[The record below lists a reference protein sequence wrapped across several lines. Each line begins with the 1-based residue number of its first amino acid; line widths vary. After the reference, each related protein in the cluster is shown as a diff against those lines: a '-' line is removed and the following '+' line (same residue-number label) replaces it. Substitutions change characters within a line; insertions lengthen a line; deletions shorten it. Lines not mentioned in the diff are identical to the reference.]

1 MSPHDPDHPP
11 ATSDHEVDSASDL
24 VAFADAWVMAKTGSG
39 FSGLERAL
47 LKAAWSVERQSYD
60 QIAVTC
66 GYSAHYLRKHVGPKL
81 WQTLST
87 ALGEKVTKL
96 NARQRLERL
105 RGRQSHP
112 PALSPPLGNT
122 TFDSEDTDLGWPAP
136 VGLPSSSSLTLRSV
150 YQDWG
155 EAVDVDIFYGR
166 QAELSTLWQWVTT
179 DRCRLVGIF
188 GVGGMGK
195 THVSVKLARQLA
207 EAVTSQGSVPLPLYD
222 VVIWR
227 SLRNGPPLHELL
239 ANLLQT
245 FIRISWAHR
254 EVSTD
259 AQLSQ
264 VMTLLSSH
272 RCLLVLDNAE
282 TILQEGESAGHYRP
296 GYENY
301 GVFFKCMGETS
312 HQSCLVINGREK
324 PREFAVLEGEQTPVR
339 SLYLKGLAAQ
349 SGHQLLV
356 AKGLAKGVESTL
368 SPQITDLVQRYGG
381 NPLALKIVSATV
393 QDLFDGDIAAF
404 LQQDIM
410 VVEALDDLLEQH
422 FMRLTALEQSILY
435 WLAMAREPISLSTLG
450 DDLVQA
456 PGQRSILDALKSLG
470 QRSLIERHQG
480 QFSIQPVIM
489 EYLLDRLVK
498 QVFEEIV
505 QVADWE
511 TLGPDQPPILL
522 TTQALIKAQAKDYV
536 REAQIRLILKP
547 LLDQLWVELKT
558 QRQIAAVLTQ
568 MLRWQQTHWPL
579 AAGYLAGNLL
589 NLLIHMGAD
598 LSGYDCSNLTIWQA
612 YLEGSNLRN
621 VNFSYSDLSRSVLTE
636 TFASTLSVAFSPAG
650 DHFAT
655 ATTDNDICLW
665 QTADG
670 TKTMVYQGHTGWVH
684 SVTFSPT
691 GSVLASGSEDHTIRL
706 WQVQTGQCLT
716 TLRGHQSW
724 VWAVVFSPDG
734 QFLASSSNDQTV
746 RLWDVETGTCI
757 NVFEGHQNWVWSV
770 AFSPDGCLLAS
781 GSNDQTIK
789 LWEVDSGRCRQTLLG
804 HTDWVQ
810 SVAFSPAGD
819 FLVSG
824 SRDRSLKLWDVAA
837 GTCIATLQ
845 GHENWVQSVTF
856 SPAGQLLASASND
869 QTVKLWEVSTGTCIK
884 TLQCSI
890 QDIWSVAF
898 SPDGRWLIVGGSD
911 QTVQLWEVKTGK
923 CVKTLRGHLNGILS
937 MAFSPVCLP
946 DSQGHGGA
954 SPEENGY
961 TLVTGGCD
969 RTLRL
974 WNLTTEQ
981 STLTLSGHTSWVR
994 SVAASPCQNLLA
1006 SGSSDHT
1013 IRLWDSSSGQCLK
1026 ILQGHISW
1034 VRSVCFSPNGLT
1046 LASGSTDH
1054 SVRIWSVQTGECL
1067 HHLQGHSHWVRCVT
1081 FSPHPARPL
1090 VASCGDDQ
1098 TIRLWDGTTGDCLR
1112 ILAGHTSGIWSVA
1125 FSPDGQTLVSGGDD
1139 QVVKVWDVATGQCLQ
1154 TLAGHTHW
1162 IQSVAFSPDGQW
1174 IASGSNDQTIRLWN
1188 AATGDC
1194 LHRMHSHYNRIWSV
1208 AFKPAIALSPEAPME
1223 LFSASEDG
1231 TIRVWDA
1238 VTGQCLKVL
1247 SVPGLC
1253 EGMNIWGTKG
1263 LTSAQGATLRVLGAV
1278 PMSYDWSEDL
1288 P

>member
-1 MSPHDPDHPP
+1 MLQRDRDHHSL
-11 ATSDHEVDSASDL
+11 ATSDDESDNTLDL

-39 FSGLERAL
+39 FSGPEWAL
-47 LKAAWSVERQSYD
+47 LKAAWSAERQSYD
-60 QIAVTC
+60 QIAAAC
-66 GYSAHYLRKHVGPKL
+66 GYSAHYLRKHIGPKL

-105 RGRQSHP
+105 RDRQGHP
-112 PALSPPLGNT
+112 PALPISSRLGDPS
-122 TFDSEDTDLGWPAP
+122 FDSEDSDLGWQAP
-136 VGLPSSSSLTLRSV
+136 VVTSSSPSLTLRSV

-166 QAELSTLWQWVTT
+166 QTELSTLWQWVTA

-195 THVSVKLARQLA
+195 THVSVKLARQLT
-207 EAVTSQGSVPLPLYD
+207 EAVTSQDSVPLPLFD
-222 VVIWR
+222 IVIWR
-227 SLRNGPPLHELL
+227 SLSNGPPLHELL

-245 FIRISWAHR
+245 FTRISWAHR

-259 AQLSQ
+259 AQLAQ
-264 VMTLLSSH
+264 VMALLSSH

-282 TILQEGESAGHYRP
+282 TILQDGESAGHYRP

-301 GVFFKCMGETS
+301 GTFFKRMGETS
-312 HQSCLVINGREK
+312 HQSCLVLNGREK
-324 PREFAVLEGEQTPVR
+324 PREFAVLEGEQMPVR
-339 SLYLKGLAAQ
+339 SLYLKGLEAQ
-349 SGHQLLV
+349 SGHQLL
-356 AKGLAKGVESTL
+356 LAKGIESTF

-404 LQQDIM
+404 LQQNIT
-410 VVEALDDLLEQH
+410 VVEAIDDLLEQH
-422 FMRLTALEQSILY
+422 FTRLTALEQSILY
-435 WLAMAREPISLSTLG
+435 WLAIAREPISLSTLC

-456 PGQRSILDALKSLG
+456 PGQRSILDALKSLR

-498 QVFEEIV
+498 HVLEEIV
-505 QVADWE
+505 QVADRE
-511 TLGPDQPPILL
+511 TLGPNQPPILL

-547 LLDQLWVELKT
+547 LLNQLWVEFKT
-558 QRQIAAVLTQ
+558 QRQIATVLNQ
-568 MLRWQQTHWPL
+568 MLRWQQIHLPL
-579 AAGYLAGNLL
+579 APGYLAGNLL
-589 NLLIHMGAD
+589 NLLIQLGAD

-612 YLEGSNLRN
+612 YLEGANLRS
-621 VNFSYSDLSRSVLTE
+621 VNFSYADLSRSVLTE
-636 TFASTLSVAFSPAG
+636 TFASTLSVAYSPTG

-655 ATTDNDICLW
+655 ATTDNDIYLW
-665 QTADG
+665 QTVDG
-670 TKTMVYQGHTGWVH
+670 TKMMVYQGHTGWVH
-684 SVTFSPT
+684 SVVFSPD
-691 GSVLASGSEDHTIRL
+691 GAVLASGSEDHTIRL
-706 WQVQTGQCLT
+706 WQVQTGQCLA

-724 VWAVVFSPDG
+724 VWAVVFSSDG
-734 QFLASSSNDQTV
+734 RFLASSSNDQTV
-746 RLWDVETGTCI
+746 RLWDVASETCI
-757 NVFEGHQNWVWSV
+757 HVFEGHQNWVWSV
-770 AFSPDGCLLAS
+770 AFSPDGDLLSS

-789 LWEVDSGRCRQTLLG
+789 LWDMHSGRSRQTLLG

-810 SVAFSPAGD
+810 SVAFSPDAN
-819 FLVSG
+819 LLASG
-824 SRDRSLKLWDVAA
+824 SRDRSLKLWDVAS
-837 GTCIATLQ
+837 GTCIATLL

-856 SPAGQLLASASND
+856 SPNGQLLASASND
-869 QTVKLWEVSTGTCIK
+869 QTVKLWEVSTCTCLK
-884 TLQCSI
+884 TLHCSI

-898 SPDGRWLIVGGSD
+898 SPDGDSLIVGGSD

-923 CVKTLRGHLNGILS
+923 CVKTLRGHINGILS

-946 DSQGHGGA
+946 DRQCQGGA
-954 SPEENGY
+954 SPDENGY

-981 STLTLSGHTSWVR
+981 LTLTLGGHTSWVR
-994 SVAASPCQNLLA
+994 SVAASSCQNLLA

-1013 IRLWDSSSGQCLK
+1013 IRLWDSTSGQCLK
-1026 ILQGHISW
+1026 VLQGHVSW
-1034 VRSVCFSPNGLT
+1034 VRSVSFSPNGLT

-1054 SVRIWSVQTGECL
+1054 SVRIWLVQTGECL

-1081 FSPHPARPL
+1081 FSPHPSSPL

-1098 TIRLWDGTTGDCLR
+1098 TIRLWDGTTGECLQM
-1112 ILAGHTSGIWSVA
+1112 LVGHSSGIWSVA
-1125 FSPDGQTLVSGGDD
+1125 FSPDGQKLVSGGDD
-1139 QVVKVWDVATGQCLQ
+1139 QVVKVWDVATGQCLN
-1154 TLAGHTHW
+1154 TLAVHTHW
-1162 IQSVAFSPDGQW
+1162 IQSVAFSPDGRW
-1174 IASGSNDQTIRLWN
+1174 IASGSNDQTICLWD
-1188 AATGDC
+1188 ALTGDC
-1194 LHRMHSHYNRIWSV
+1194 LHRMHSHHNRIWSV
-1208 AFKPAIALSPEAPME
+1208 AFKPSTVLSPEAPME
-1223 LFSASEDG
+1223 LVSASEDG

-1238 VTGQCLKVL
+1238 ATGQCLKVL

-1253 EGMNIWGTKG
+1253 EGMNVWGTKG
-1263 LTSAQGATLRVLGAV
+1263 LTSAQKATLRVLGAV
-1278 PMSYDWSEDL
+1278 QTSHDSTQKL
-1288 P
+1288 A

>member
-1 MSPHDPDHPP
+1 MLQRDRHHHPP
-11 ATSDHEVDSASDL
+11 APADHESEDHESDHAPNL

-39 FSGLERAL
+39 LSGPERAL
-47 LKAAWSVERQSYD
+47 LNAAWSAERQSYD
-60 QIAVTC
+60 QIAATC

-105 RGRQSHP
+105 RGSQSHP
-112 PALSPPLGNT
+112 PALPLSSPGSDASPAP
-122 TFDSEDTDLGWPAP
+122 DLGWSAP
-136 VGLPSSSSLTLRSV
+136 VVSPPSLTLRSV

-195 THVSVKLARQLA
+195 THVSVKLARQLT
-207 EAVTSQGSVPLPLYD
+207 EAVTNQGSVPLPLFD
-222 VVIWR
+222 LVIWR

-245 FIRISWAHR
+245 FTRISWAHR

-264 VMTLLSSH
+264 VMALLSSH

-301 GVFFKCMGETS
+301 GAFFKRLGETS
-312 HQSCLVINGREK
+312 HQSCLVLNGREK
-324 PREFAVLEGEQTPVR
+324 PREFAALEGEQLPVR

-349 SGHQLLV
+349 SGHQLL
-356 AKGLAKGVESTL
+356 LAKGIESTF

-404 LQQDIM
+404 LQQNIT
-410 VVEALDDLLEQH
+410 VVDAIDDLLEQH
-422 FMRLTALEQSILY
+422 FIRLTALEQSILY
-435 WLAMAREPISLSTLG
+435 WLAIAREPISLSTLG
-450 DDLVQA
+450 ADLVQA

-498 QVFEEIV
+498 QVFAEIV

-511 TLGPDQPPILL
+511 TLGPHQPPTLL

-547 LLDQLWVELKT
+547 LLDQLWVEFKT
-558 QRQIAAVLTQ
+558 QCQIATVLTQ

-579 AAGYLAGNLL
+579 APGYLAGNLL
-589 NLLIHMGAD
+589 NLLIQLGAD

-612 YLEGSNLRN
+612 YLEGANLRG
-621 VNFSYSDLSRSVLTE
+621 VNFSHADLSRSVLTE
-636 TFASTLSVAFSPAG
+636 TFASTLSVAFSPTG

-684 SVTFSPT
+684 SVTFSPD
-691 GSVLASGSEDHTIRL
+691 GAVLASGSEDHTIRL
-706 WQVQTGQCLT
+706 WQVQTAQCLA
-716 TLRGHQSW
+716 TLKGHQSW

-746 RLWDVETGTCI
+746 RLWDVASGTCI
-757 NVFEGHQNWVWSV
+757 HVFEGHQNWVWSV
-770 AFSPDGCLLAS
+770 AFSPVLGASPEENSCLLAS

-804 HTDWVQ
+804 HADWVQ
-810 SVAFSPAGD
+810 SVAFSPDGD
-819 FLVSG
+819 LLASG
-824 SRDRSLKLWDVAA
+824 SRDRSLKLWDVAS
-837 GTCIATLQ
+837 GICIATLS
-845 GHENWVQSVTF
+845 GHENWVQSVAF
-856 SPAGQLLASASND
+856 SPDGQFLASASND
-869 QTVKLWEVSTGTCIK
+869 QTVKLWEVSTGTCLK

-898 SPDGRWLIVGGSD
+898 SPDGGSLIVGGSD

-923 CVKTLRGHLNGILS
+923 CVKTLRGHINGILS
-937 MAFSPVCLP
+937 MAFSA
-946 DSQGHGGA
+946 DGSM
-954 SPEENGY
+954 
-961 TLVTGGCD
+961 LVTGGCD

-974 WNLTTEQ
+974 WNLATEQ
-981 STLTLSGHTSWVR
+981 LTLTLGGHTSWVR
-994 SVAASPCQNLLA
+994 SVAASPCQNLVA

-1013 IRLWDSSSGQCLK
+1013 IRLWDSTSGQCLK
-1026 ILQGHISW
+1026 ILQGHLSW
-1034 VRSVCFSPNGLT
+1034 VRSVAFSPNGLT

-1054 SVRIWSVQTGECL
+1054 SVRLWSVQTGECL

-1081 FSPHPARPL
+1081 FSPDPARPL

-1098 TIRLWDGTTGDCLR
+1098 TIRLWDGTTGECLQ

-1125 FSPDGQTLVSGGDD
+1125 FNPDGQKLVSGGDD
-1139 QVVKVWDVATGQCLQ
+1139 QVVKVWDVATGQCLK

-1162 IQSVAFSPDGQW
+1162 IQSVAFSPDGRW
-1174 IASGSNDQTIRLWN
+1174 IASGSNDQTICLWD
-1188 AATGDC
+1188 ALTGDC
-1194 LHRMHSHYNRIWSV
+1194 LHRMHSHHNRIWSV
-1208 AFKPAIALSPEAPME
+1208 AFKPSIALSPEAPME
-1223 LFSASEDG
+1223 LVSASEDG
-1231 TIRVWDA
+1231 TIRMWDA
-1238 VTGQCLKVL
+1238 ATGQCLKVL

-1263 LTSAQGATLRVLGAV
+1263 LTSAQKATLQVLGAV
-1278 PMSYDWSEDL
+1278 QTSHDSKQKL
-1288 P
+1288 A